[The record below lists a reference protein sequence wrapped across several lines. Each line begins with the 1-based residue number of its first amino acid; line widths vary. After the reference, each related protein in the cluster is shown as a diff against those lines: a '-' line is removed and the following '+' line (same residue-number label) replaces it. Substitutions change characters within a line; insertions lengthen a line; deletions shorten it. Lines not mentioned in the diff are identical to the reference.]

1 MDNTTHQSIAD
12 NISAK
17 RPLGASVRVFAA
29 LNVPKTLTATVDLYD
44 GYTIDIVTA
53 AFNDSLKKHIAEI
66 AFDGETDKL
75 TIARIT
81 YFLMAT
87 PGIKDATAVKING
100 STADLDISSSIPTFT
115 VTLTATDKDAGSKA

>member
-1 MDNTTHQSIAD
+1 MIILTQSG
-12 NISAK
+12 
-17 RPLGASVRVFAA
+17 PLGASVQVLAA
-29 LNVPKTLTATVDLYD
+29 LNIPKTLTATVDLYD
-44 GYTIDIVTA
+44 GYTIDIVATTL
-53 AFNDSLKKHIAEI
+53 NDSLKKYIAEI
-66 AFDGETDKL
+66 AFDGETNKL

-115 VTLTATDKDAGSKA
+115 VTLTATDKDTGSKT

>member
-1 MDNTTHQSIAD
+1 M
-12 NISAK
+12 
-17 RPLGASVRVFAA
+17 
-29 LNVPKTLTATVDLYD
+29 
-44 GYTIDIVTA
+44 
-53 AFNDSLKKHIAEI
+53 KKHIAEI